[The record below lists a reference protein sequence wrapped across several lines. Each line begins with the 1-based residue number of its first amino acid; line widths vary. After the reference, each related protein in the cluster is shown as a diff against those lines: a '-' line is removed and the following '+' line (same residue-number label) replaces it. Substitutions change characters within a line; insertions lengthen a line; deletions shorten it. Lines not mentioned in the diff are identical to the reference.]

1 MSNSQIIYSNCVFC
15 DPDEKSE
22 TIIICQVCKDKI
34 DSTKEYAKL
43 NSSLKS
49 CPICHKST
57 TSLYLKS
64 HGLCTN
70 CYRKKGG
77 KPNSPP
83 SPTAKEV
90 MNHINSKITIYEKTE
105 LPKTYVLTDIINMY
119 FEHMGKA
126 DRMSKKLTALNLAI
140 DEYLVDLVKQCPE
153 ND

>member
-1 MSNSQIIYSNCVFC
+1 MSNCVFC
-15 DPDEKSE
+15 NSDEKSK
-22 TIIICQVCKDKI
+22 IISVCRSCKDKI

-43 NSSLKS
+43 NSSLKN

-77 KPNSPP
+77 KPGNPP

-90 MNHINSKITIYEKTE
+90 LNHINSKITIYEKTE
-105 LPKTYVLTDIINMY
+105 LPKTYLLTDLVNIY

-126 DRMSKKLTALNLAI
+126 GLMSKKLTALNLAI
-140 DEYLVDLVKQCPE
+140 DEYLVDLIKQCP
-153 ND
+153 DDD

>member
-1 MSNSQIIYSNCVFC
+1 
-15 DPDEKSE
+15 
-22 TIIICQVCKDKI
+22 
-34 DSTKEYAKL
+34 
-43 NSSLKS
+43 
-49 CPICHKST
+49 
-57 TSLYLKS
+57 
-64 HGLCTN
+64 
-70 CYRKKGG
+70 
-77 KPNSPP
+77 
-83 SPTAKEV
+83 